1 MADRGT
7 KPRGEKVD
15 VLAISTEQ
23 RQMKGRSRHTPGGEN
38 NRWRVFKRHRFSL
51 FGTPFFPIPFCR
63 FCDSQPP
70 ILFFVCLPAAGLVL
84 PCFHFF
90 FFFTQAHLGV
100 RMAEGPPAT
109 LTVAPCWTLFLC
121 VYIHVSSERKCPSAW
136 MYLRRYYVWILVKLT
151 IYAHW
156 RLLHQR
162 TTFSQIIRDIRG
174 IRSIPVKKCASK
186 RTVRVSRLHIK
197 TICPCVLRD
206 WKCFIWAFEWHFI
219 RRSPKMNCGVSNRSG
234 EF

>member
-90 FFFTQAHLGV
+90 FFYSSSFRRTYGWGSASHINGGTLLDVIFVCIYTCVEWEKMSFRLNVFTTVLCMNRG
-100 RMAEGPPAT
+100 EINNICT
-109 LTVAPCWTLFLC
+109 LETVASTDDIFTN
-121 VYIHVSSERKCPSAW
+121 HT
-136 MYLRRYYVWILVKLT
+136 RY
-151 IYAHW
+151 
-156 RLLHQR
+156 
-162 TTFSQIIRDIRG
+162 S
-174 IRSIPVKKCASK
+174 
-186 RTVRVSRLHIK
+186 
-197 TICPCVLRD
+197 
-206 WKCFIWAFEWHFI
+206 WHPI
-219 RRSPKMNCGVSNRSG
+219 NSC
-234 EF
+234 